1 VNEIFD
7 GIYNKLEEF
16 GIIEDYSFD
25 IFKIKHINSQISKLI
40 AICLSDNDTKIK
52 VLDNTDKT
60 RMLKEYCRFEQEK
73 NLAKLIKILEELK
86 DRFEIYPKTCNKKK
100 FAEIVYILH
109 RCQWYIGMKT
119 NGIKT
124 YKKFMHL
131 MCLYYEYPETTYK
144 INDIKDD
151 AMLLMRKD
159 SYFNDFKID
168 GSL

>member
-1 VNEIFD
+1 MITTE
-7 GIYNKLEEF
+7 LENLY
-16 GIIEDYSFD
+16 GSMG
-25 IFKIKHINSQISKLI
+25 ISKEVFAYGERI
-40 AICLSDNDTKIK
+40 I
-52 VLDNTDKT
+52 
-60 RMLKEYCRFEQEK
+60 
-73 NLAKLIKILEELK
+73 EELK

-151 AMLLMRKD
+151 AMQLMRKD